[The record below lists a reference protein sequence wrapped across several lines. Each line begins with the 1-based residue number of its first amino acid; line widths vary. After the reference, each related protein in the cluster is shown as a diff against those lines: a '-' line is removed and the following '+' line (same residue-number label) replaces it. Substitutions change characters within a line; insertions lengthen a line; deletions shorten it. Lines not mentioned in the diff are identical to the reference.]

1 VEKVKYVGVV
11 RNISIGRISVV
22 IWAKEYKFSR
32 YYYAEVWVKGSL
44 TKPGKRFTIY
54 LGSNIDVNE
63 LAGVLVSK
71 SAELGQT
78 LEWGTAQRAAKTVA
92 KALEDAP
99 EWVTEEE
106 LPWWLWYRTK
116 QRIVKVGASVLAEDM
131 PRELREEVVGNG
143 LRKVFGMLKGIE
155 EKLKAGAVGEALA
168 LVARLRKL
176 IIKIKE
182 TLLSLAEDLE
192 TAGGIA
198 SRVMTKNPYELC
210 AMLP

>member
-11 RNISIGRISVV
+11 RNISIGRITVT
-22 IWAKEYKFSR
+22 IWAKEYKGTR
-32 YYYAEVWVKGSL
+32 YYYAEVWVRGSL
-44 TKPGKRFTIY
+44 TKPGKRFTLY

-78 LEWGTAQRAAKTVA
+78 LEWGTAQRAAKAVT

-155 EKLKAGAVGEALA
+155 EKLKTGAVGEALA

>member
-1 VEKVKYVGVV
+1 VERAKYVGVI
-11 RNISIGRISVV
+11 RNISIGRVTIT
-22 IWAKEYKFSR
+22 IWAKEYKGSR

-63 LAGVLVSK
+63 LAGLLVSK

-78 LEWGTAQRAAKTVA
+78 LEWRTAQRVAKATA
-92 KALEDAP
+92 KALEGAP

-116 QRIVKVGASVLAEDM
+116 QRIVKAGASVLAEDA
-131 PRELREEVVGNG
+131 PRELREEVVGNW

-155 EKLKAGAVGEALA
+155 EKLKVGAVGEALA
-168 LVARLRKL
+168 LVTRLRKL
-176 IIKIKE
+176 IVKIKE